1 MRLSR
6 PLCVLF
12 VAGLAAPLAL
22 AQAQPAAKPAASPAA
37 AAPAVPAT
45 PAAAPKAADEKLPSG
60 KDVLARFVE
69 KTGGREAYAKHT
81 ARIVSGTMEMPA
93 MGMKAAYTL
102 SQQAPSKFR
111 MSMDMPGIGK
121 VDQGSDGTTPW
132 GSDPM
137 NGPRVLPPD
146 EAAQIQRSMTFNAE
160 IEPEK
165 VWKQMETVGLESVDG
180 KPTYRVLLTPP
191 AGNPTT
197 NFYEVES
204 GLLVKTLQTVKSPMG
219 EIEVESTAADYK
231 EFDGIKFATTTVQ
244 KQAGVELKMSIE
256 KVEHPDKVADE
267 VFAVPAEVKAL
278 LEKKASTPVA
288 PATPATPPASTP
300 APEAKPAP
308 KSEPAPAPKGR

>member
-6 PLCVLF
+6 YLCVF
-12 VAGLAAPLAL
+12 CVVGLAAPLAL
-22 AQAQPAAKPAASPAA
+22 AQAQPAAKPAASPVAA
-37 AAPAVPAT
+37 A

-69 KTGGREAYAKHT
+69 KTGGRAAYEKHT
-81 ARIVSGTMEMPA
+81 ARVVTGTMEMPA

-121 VDQGSDGTTPW
+121 IDQGSDGTTPW

-137 NGPRVLPPD
+137 NGPRVLPP
-146 EAAQIQRSMTFNAE
+146 EESEQIQRSMTFNAE
-160 IEPEK
+160 LEPEK
-165 VWKQMETVGLESVDG
+165 VWKQIDTVALESVNG
-180 KPTYRVLLTPP
+180 KPTYKVLLTPL

-219 EIEVESTAADYK
+219 EVEVESTAADYK
-231 EFDGIKFATTTVQ
+231 EFAGIKFATTTVQ
-244 KQAGVELKMSIE
+244 KQLGTELKTSVE
-256 KVEHPDKVADE
+256 KVEYPDKLADE

-278 LEKKASTPVA
+278 LEKKA
-288 PATPATPPASTP
+288 ATPAAPLATPAATPPAPTP
-300 APEAKPAP
+300 ALEAKPSP

>member
-12 VAGLAAPLAL
+12 VAGLAAPMAL
-22 AQAQPAAKPAASPAA
+22 AQPAAQPAPAA
-37 AAPAVPAT
+37 

-60 KDVLARFVE
+60 KDVLARYVE

-81 ARIVSGTMEMPA
+81 ARIVTGTMELVA
-93 MGMKAAYTL
+93 LGAKAAYTL

-111 MSMDMPGIGK
+111 LSMDVPGIGR
-121 VDQGSDGTTPW
+121 VDQGSDGATPW

-137 NGPRVLPPD
+137 NGPRVLPP
-146 EAAQIQRSMTFNAE
+146 EESEQTQRSMTFNAE

-165 VWKQMETVGLESVDG
+165 VWKQMETVGIENVNG
-180 KPTYRVLLTPP
+180 KPAYKVVLTPP
-191 AGNPTT
+191 VGNPTT

-204 GLLVKTLQTVKSPMG
+204 GYLVRTLQTVNSPMG
-219 EIEVESTAADYK
+219 AIEVESLASDYK
-231 EFDGIKFATTTVQ
+231 DFDGIKFATVTIQ
-244 KQAGVELKMSIE
+244 KQLGTEIKTSVE

-278 LEKKASTPVA
+278 MDKKAAA
-288 PATPATPPASTP
+288 PATPANPATP
-300 APEAKPAP
+300 AAAPAPAAETKPAP
-308 KSEPAPAPKGR
+308 KAEPASAPKGR